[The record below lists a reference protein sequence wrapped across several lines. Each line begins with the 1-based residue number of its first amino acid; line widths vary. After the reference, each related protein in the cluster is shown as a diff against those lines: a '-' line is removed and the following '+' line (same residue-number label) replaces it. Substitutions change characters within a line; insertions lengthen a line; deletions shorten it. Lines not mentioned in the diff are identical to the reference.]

1 MSDALT
7 KLRDSLLGFIWEGEL
22 RALPTPKRQLIRM
35 LRLLFVLVRDLATG
49 ELNLRAMSMV
59 YTTLLSVVPLL
70 AFSFSVLKGFG
81 VTNQLEPLLY
91 RFMEPLGPKG
101 IEAAEHIIG
110 FVANMKVGVL
120 GGVGLGLLIYTVL
133 SLLQKIEG
141 SFNYVWRIERLRSFG
156 QRFSNY
162 LSVVLVG
169 PLLVFSAVAITA
181 SVMNNRLVQW
191 LVSVE
196 PFGTLF
202 LESSRLLPYLLIVC
216 AFTFVYMFIPNTRVK
231 LHAAAIGGLVAGFL
245 WQTTGW
251 AFAAFIASSSNYAAI
266 YSGFAILVLLLIW
279 LYINWLV
286 LLLGAQIAFYIQNPQ
301 YLTRTRVRLVLSN
314 RLKERLA
321 LIVMYQV
328 ADHHHRNLAPWTVN
342 AMADELE
349 IPIAPLERLVMCLIA
364 QGYLTE
370 TNAESPALVPARDIA
385 TITLSGLLDDVREAD
400 ESRFLRKQRLAALAP
415 VDAVME
421 RIHVARE
428 AALDGMTLRDLLG
441 DGVAR

>member
-1 MSDALT
+1 MSPI
-7 KLRDSLLGFIWEGEL
+7 SLN
-22 RALPTPKRQLIRM
+22 PCCT
-35 LRLLFVLVRDLATG
+35 VLWSR
-49 ELNLRAMSMV
+49 
-59 YTTLLSVVPLL
+59 
-70 AFSFSVLKGFG
+70 
-81 VTNQLEPLLY
+81 
-91 RFMEPLGPKG
+91 LGPKG
-101 IEAAEHIIG
+101 VEAAEHIVG

-169 PLLVFSAVAITA
+169 PMLVFSAVAITA

-196 PFGTLF
+196 PFGTLI
-202 LESSRLLPYLLIVC
+202 LESSRLLPYFLIVC
-216 AFTFVYMFIPNTRVK
+216 AFTFVYIFIPNTRVK

-251 AFAAFIASSSNYAAI
+251 AFAAFIATSSNYAAI

-286 LLLGAQIAFYIQNPQ
+286 LLLGAQIAFYMQNPQ
-301 YLTRTRVRLVLSN
+301 YLTRNRVRLVLSN

-328 ADHHHRNLAPWTVN
+328 ADHHHRNLKPWTVH
-342 AMADELE
+342 ALADELE
-349 IPIAPLERLVMCLIA
+349 IPIAPLERLVMSLIA

-370 TNAESPALVPARDIA
+370 TNAETPALVPARDIA

-421 RIHVARE
+421 RISLARLT
-428 AALDGMTLRDLLG
+428 ALDGMTLRDMLEKS
-441 DGVAR
+441 